1 MCGIVG
7 FVNNTYS
14 FEEKNEQIEQMMER
28 IAHRGPDNSGKFID
42 GGGGALGF
50 RRLSIIDLKS
60 GNQPIFNEN
69 DSKAVIFNGE
79 IYNYQELQQDLQEKG
94 HIFKTNADTEVIL
107 HGYEE
112 YGTEIVKKLRGMFT
126 FAIWDREKQELF
138 GARDHFGIKPLYYY
152 HKNDT
157 FMFGSEIKSFLDH
170 PAFEKRINP
179 GALKPYMTF
188 QYPAT
193 DETFFKDVYRVPEGH
208 YFFVKDGQV
217 TFTQYWDPQYTEEKM
232 TEDEAIDMI
241 DQAVQETTEAH
252 LVSDVE
258 VGTFL
263 SSGVDSSLVTTL
275 TQPNYTFSIGFGE
288 HTYNES
294 SEAKKLT
301 DILNLN
307 NYSRVIESEEAF
319 EAFPTIQ
326 YHLDEP
332 SSNASCVPLYFLAKL
347 AREHV
352 KVVLSGEGADE
363 LFAGYTEYGFSSN
376 SKMVRVFAQ
385 GLKKLPRK
393 SRYRLASRLKNT
405 RNFHGRLHLYQSTAP
420 VEDFF
425 IGQAKVF
432 DEDEAVGYLQ
442 PAYQQSESVH
452 DIVDKQ
458 YQKVPDLPELKKM
471 QYLDMHQWMPKDILL
486 KADKMTMANSLEART
501 PLLDI
506 RLMEVAEKIPSKY
519 LLNSKNTKYAFRKAA
534 HRHLPEEWANR
545 KKLGFPVP
553 IKDWLHEERFYKE
566 VREIF
571 AADFAAEFFDQE
583 KILDLLDRNYQQEI
597 DARRRIWTIY
607 SFLVWYKVY
616 FVEEQGNTK
625 AS

>member
-7 FVNNTYS
+7 FVNTNYS
-14 FEEKNEQIEQMMER
+14 IDEKTEQLEEMMAR
-28 IAHRGPDNSGKFID
+28 IVHRGPDNTGQFVD
-42 GGGGALGF
+42 EGVALGF
-50 RRLSIIDLKS
+50 RRLSIIDLKG

-69 DSKAVIFNGE
+69 DSKAIIFNGE

-94 HIFKTNADTEVIL
+94 HVFKTSADTEVIL

-112 YGTEIVKKLRGMFT
+112 YGTQIVKKLRGMFT

-152 HKNDT
+152 HKNNT

-170 PAFEKRINP
+170 PAFEKQVNP

-208 YFFVKDGQV
+208 YFYIRNGEV
-217 TFTQYWDPQYTEEKM
+217 TFTQYWDPEYTEENM
-232 TEDEAIDMI
+232 TENEAVDLI
-241 DQAVQETTEAH
+241 DQAVQETTNAH

-275 TQPNYTFSIGFGE
+275 AQPKYTFSIGFGK

-301 DILNLN
+301 DILKLN

-319 EAFPTIQ
+319 NAFPDIQ

-347 AREHV
+347 ASEHV

-385 GLKKLPRK
+385 GLKKLSKK
-393 SRYRLASRLKNT
+393 SRYRLASRLEHT
-405 RNFHGRLHLYQSTAP
+405 GNFHGKLHLYQSVAP
-420 VEDFF
+420 AEDFF

-432 DEDEAVGYLQ
+432 DERESDDYLQ
-442 PAYQQSESVH
+442 PKYQKSESVH
-452 DIVDKQ
+452 DIVEKQ

>member
-7 FVNNTYS
+7 FVNTTYS
-14 FEEKNEQIEQMMER
+14 KDEKADQLEQMMAR
-28 IAHRGPDNSGKFID
+28 IVHRGPDNTGQFID
-42 GGGGALGF
+42 EGVGIGF
-50 RRLSIIDLKS
+50 RRLSIIDLKC

-69 DSKAVIFNGE
+69 DTKAIIFNGE
-79 IYNYQELQQDLQEKG
+79 IYNYQELQQDLQDKG
-94 HIFKTNADTEVIL
+94 HVFKTSADTEVIL

-112 YGTEIVKKLRGMFT
+112 YGTEIVQKLRGMFT

-170 PAFEKRINP
+170 PAFEKQVNP

-208 YFFVKDGQV
+208 YFFIKNGEV
-217 TFTQYWDPQYTEEKM
+217 TFTQYWDMEYTEENM
-232 TEDEAIDMI
+232 TEKEAVDLI
-241 DQAVQETTEAH
+241 DQAVQETTNAH
-252 LVSDVE
+252 LISDVE

-275 TQPNYTFSIGFGE
+275 AKPQYTFSIGFGE
-288 HTYNES
+288 RTYNES

-301 DILNLN
+301 DILNLR

-319 EAFPTIQ
+319 NAFPEIQ

-385 GLKKLPRK
+385 GLKKLPKK
-393 SRYRLASRLKNT
+393 SRYRLASRLKNAY
-405 RNFHGRLHLYQSTAP
+405 NFHGRLHLYQSIAP
-420 VEDFF
+420 AEDFF
-425 IGQAKVF
+425 IGQAFVF
-432 DEDEAVGYLQ
+432 DEDEAADYLQ
-442 PAYQQSESVH
+442 PTYQQSESVH
-452 DIVDKQ
+452 DIVHKQ
-458 YQKVPDLPELKKM
+458 YQKVPDLPDLKKM

-486 KADKMTMANSLEART
+486 KADKMTMAHSLEART
-501 PLLDI
+501 PLLDT

-519 LLNSKNTKYAFRKAA
+519 LLNSKETKYAFRKAA

-553 IKDWLHEERFYKE
+553 IKDWLHEEQFYHQ
-566 VREIF
+566 VRDVFSADF
-571 AADFAAEFFDQE
+571 AADFFDQG

-597 DARRRIWTIY
+597 DARRKIWTIY
-607 SFLVWYKVY
+607 SFLTWYKVY
-616 FVEEQGNTK
+616 FVEESQTK
-625 AS
+625 S

>member
-7 FVNNTYS
+7 FVNTTYS
-14 FEEKNEQIEQMMER
+14 KDEKADQLEQMMAR
-28 IAHRGPDNSGKFID
+28 IVHRGPDNTGQFID
-42 GGGGALGF
+42 EGVGIGF
-50 RRLSIIDLKS
+50 RRLSIIDLKC

-69 DSKAVIFNGE
+69 DTKAIIFNGE
-79 IYNYQELQQDLQEKG
+79 IYNYQELQQDLQDKG
-94 HIFKTNADTEVIL
+94 HVFKTSADTEVIL

-112 YGTEIVKKLRGMFT
+112 YGTEIVQKLRGMFT

-170 PAFEKRINP
+170 PAFEKQVNP

-208 YFFVKDGQV
+208 YFFIKNGEV
-217 TFTQYWDPQYTEEKM
+217 TFTQYWDMEYTEENM
-232 TEDEAIDMI
+232 TEKEAVDLI
-241 DQAVQETTEAH
+241 DQAVQETTNAH
-252 LVSDVE
+252 LISDVE

-275 TQPNYTFSIGFGE
+275 AKPQYTFSIGFGE

-301 DILNLN
+301 DILNLR

-319 EAFPTIQ
+319 NAFPEIQ

-385 GLKKLPRK
+385 GLKKLPKK
-393 SRYRLASRLKNT
+393 SRYRLASRLKNAY
-405 RNFHGRLHLYQSTAP
+405 NFHGRLHLYQSIAP
-420 VEDFF
+420 AEDFF
-425 IGQAKVF
+425 IGQAFVF
-432 DEDEAVGYLQ
+432 DEDEAADYLQ
-442 PAYQQSESVH
+442 PTYQQSESVH
-452 DIVDKQ
+452 DIVQKQ
-458 YQKVPDLPELKKM
+458 YQKVPDLPDLKKM

-486 KADKMTMANSLEART
+486 KADKMTMAHSLEART
-501 PLLDI
+501 PLLDT

-519 LLNSKNTKYAFRKAA
+519 LLNSKETKYAFRKAA

-553 IKDWLHEERFYKE
+553 IKDWLHEEQFYHQ
-566 VREIF
+566 VRDVFSADF
-571 AADFAAEFFDQE
+571 AADFFDQG

-597 DARRRIWTIY
+597 DARRKIWTIY
-607 SFLVWYKVY
+607 SFLTWYKVY
-616 FVEEQGNTK
+616 FVEESQTK
-625 AS
+625 S

>member
-7 FVNNTYS
+7 FVNTTYS
-14 FEEKNEQIEQMMER
+14 KDEKADQLEQMMAR
-28 IAHRGPDNSGKFID
+28 IVHRGPDNTGQFID
-42 GGGGALGF
+42 EGVGIGF
-50 RRLSIIDLKS
+50 RRLSIIDLKC

-69 DSKAVIFNGE
+69 DTKAIIFNGE
-79 IYNYQELQQDLQEKG
+79 IYNYQELQQDLQDKG
-94 HIFKTNADTEVIL
+94 HVFKTSADTEVIL

-112 YGTEIVKKLRGMFT
+112 YGTEIVQKLRGMFT

-170 PAFEKRINP
+170 PAFEKQVNP

-208 YFFVKDGQV
+208 YFFIKNGEV
-217 TFTQYWDPQYTEEKM
+217 TLTQYWDMEYTEENM
-232 TEDEAIDMI
+232 TEKEAVDLI
-241 DQAVQETTEAH
+241 DQAVQETTNAH
-252 LVSDVE
+252 LISDVE

-275 TQPNYTFSIGFGE
+275 AKPQYTFSIGFGE

-301 DILNLN
+301 DILNLR

-319 EAFPTIQ
+319 NAFPEIQ

-385 GLKKLPRK
+385 GLKKLPKK
-393 SRYRLASRLKNT
+393 SRYRLASRLKNAY
-405 RNFHGRLHLYQSTAP
+405 NFHGRLHLYQSIAP
-420 VEDFF
+420 AEDFF
-425 IGQAKVF
+425 IGQAFVF
-432 DEDEAVGYLQ
+432 DEDEAADYLQ
-442 PAYQQSESVH
+442 PTYQQSESVH
-452 DIVDKQ
+452 DIVQKQ
-458 YQKVPDLPELKKM
+458 YQKVPDLPDLKKM

-486 KADKMTMANSLEART
+486 KADKMTMAHSLEART
-501 PLLDI
+501 PLLDT

-519 LLNSKNTKYAFRKAA
+519 LLNSKETKYAFRKAA

-553 IKDWLHEERFYKE
+553 IKDWLHEEQFYHQ
-566 VREIF
+566 VRDVFSADF
-571 AADFAAEFFDQE
+571 AADFFDQG

-597 DARRRIWTIY
+597 DARRKIWTIY
-607 SFLVWYKVY
+607 SFLTWYKVY
-616 FVEEQGNTK
+616 FVEESQTK
-625 AS
+625 S

>member
-1 MCGIVG
+1 
-7 FVNNTYS
+7 
-14 FEEKNEQIEQMMER
+14 
-28 IAHRGPDNSGKFID
+28 
-42 GGGGALGF
+42 
-50 RRLSIIDLKS
+50 
-60 GNQPIFNEN
+60 
-69 DSKAVIFNGE
+69 
-79 IYNYQELQQDLQEKG
+79 
-94 HIFKTNADTEVIL
+94 
-107 HGYEE
+107 
-112 YGTEIVKKLRGMFT
+112 
-126 FAIWDREKQELF
+126 
-138 GARDHFGIKPLYYY
+138 
-152 HKNDT
+152 
-157 FMFGSEIKSFLDH
+157 MFGSEIKSFLDH
-170 PAFEKRINP
+170 PAFEKQVNP

-208 YFFVKDGQV
+208 YFFVKNGEV
-217 TFTQYWDPQYTEEKM
+217 TFTQYWDMEYTEENM
-232 TEDEAIDMI
+232 TEKEAVDLI
-241 DQAVQETTEAH
+241 DQAVQETTNAH
-252 LVSDVE
+252 LISDVE

-275 TQPNYTFSIGFGE
+275 AKPQYTFSIGFGE

-301 DILNLN
+301 DILNLR

-319 EAFPTIQ
+319 NAFPEIQ

-385 GLKKLPRK
+385 GLKKLPKK
-393 SRYRLASRLKNT
+393 SRYRLASRLKNAH
-405 RNFHGRLHLYQSTAP
+405 NFHGRLHLYQSIAP
-420 VEDFF
+420 AEDFF
-425 IGQAKVF
+425 IGQAFVF
-432 DEDEAVGYLQ
+432 DEDEAADYLQ
-442 PAYQQSESVH
+442 PTYQQSESVH
-452 DIVDKQ
+452 DIVHKQ
-458 YQKVPDLPELKKM
+458 YQKVPDLPDLKKM

-486 KADKMTMANSLEART
+486 KADKMTMAHSLEART
-501 PLLDI
+501 PLLDT

-519 LLNSKNTKYAFRKAA
+519 LLNSKETKYAFRKAA

-553 IKDWLHEERFYKE
+553 IKDWLHEEQFYHQ
-566 VREIF
+566 VRDVFSSDF
-571 AADFAAEFFDQE
+571 AADFFDQG

-597 DARRRIWTIY
+597 DARRKIWTIY
-607 SFLVWYKVY
+607 SFLTWYKVY
-616 FVEEQGNTK
+616 FVEESQPK
-625 AS
+625 S